1 MNSCLLLLS
10 MRRTG
15 SSRPELLCKGDE
27 ARVDLPRCLVLRAV
41 ARAGVRVRVRLRLRV
56 RLGVRLGVV
65 VSACG
70 LGFRP
75 GFGLGSV

>member
-1 MNSCLLLLS
+1 

-41 ARAGVRVRVRLRLRV
+41 ARAGVRVRVRVRLRV
-56 RLGVRLGVV
+56 RLGVRLGEV
-65 VSACG
+65 VSSG
-70 LGFRP
+70 LGLRFR
-75 GFGLGSV
+75 V

>member
-1 MNSCLLLLS
+1 MVRCGDAPMNSCLLLLS

-41 ARAGVRVRVRLRLRV
+41 ARAGVRVRVRVRLRV
-56 RLGVRLGVV
+56 RLGVRLGVGG
-65 VSACG
+65 G
-70 LGFRP
+70 LGLRFR
-75 GFGLGSV
+75 V